1 MCHIRRI
8 IYTTHYVFY
17 LWTITMCK
25 SKRCLDKTSKIVR
38 HGTIGTFEKQVNIKF
53 TNKGIKMKPKARVKT
68 NPKAR
73 RLMGDS
79 KYLNLLD
86 EVKCNEICLDRVPHE
101 YLTEELCLAALSH
114 SGITSI

>member
-1 MCHIRRI
+1 
-8 IYTTHYVFY
+8 
-17 LWTITMCK
+17 MCK

-86 EVKCNEICLDRVPHE
+86 EVKCNEICLDRVPQ
-101 YLTEELCLAALSH
+101 
-114 SGITSI
+114 ITSI